1 MKKVICWDPP
11 QRFDQR
17 MKMSK
22 EEVVKLMLAS
32 FNNDNRM
39 MATGAGM
46 AEDQINELEAKSA
59 QSLEFMLSNVYDL
72 LVQKELLK

>member
-1 MKKVICWDPP
+1 MKKVICWDPL

-17 MKMSK
+17 MKMTK
-22 EEVVKLMLAS
+22 EEVVKMMLES

-46 AEDQINELEAKSA
+46 PEDQIKDLEAKSA